1 MYNTLIY
8 WDKNNE
14 FAKLNNIMPLDIA
27 FIAFITDKYNDIM
40 AVANPTIVDF
50 SSTSLDKLQNEWEN
64 EE

>member
-1 MYNTLIY
+1 
-8 WDKNNE
+8 
-14 FAKLNNIMPLDIA
+14 MPLDIA